1 MSVMTQHILFDRT
14 RYTDKLRENGVDEK
28 TARAHGEALDGA
40 LREGVVT
47 QTFLK
52 EQLALIDGRF
62 LEVDKRFDDVDRRF
76 DKIEARVDKLE
87 TKLEAKIDAVEVRF
101 DAKLDK
107 LESKVMTAISESKQQ
122 LTWLIVGALIVQFA
136 SRLIK

>member
-1 MSVMTQHILFDRT
+1 
-14 RYTDKLRENGVDEK
+14 
-28 TARAHGEALDGA
+28 
-40 LREGVVT
+40 
-47 QTFLK
+47 
-52 EQLALIDGRF
+52 
-62 LEVDKRFDDVDRRF
+62 
-76 DKIEARVDKLE
+76 VDKLE
-87 TKLEAKIDAVEVRF
+87 AKLEAKIDAVEVRF